1 MCRIRLSERRNRDLA
16 SIMGTSVMLAPADVN
31 NITNFGCFVD
41 IGIKE
46 SGLVHISNL
55 SDTFVSDVN
64 AIVTLQQH
72 VIVKVLEVDIARK
85 RIQLSLNRE

>member
-1 MCRIRLSERRNRDLA
+1 
-16 SIMGTSVMLAPADVN
+16 
-31 NITNFGCFVD
+31 
-41 IGIKE
+41 
-46 SGLVHISNL
+46 L